1 MEYFVDPG
9 LLRKFEFKGSTTLK
23 GIEKHR
29 LRELVLRDLGIYK
42 EGSFG
47 EIHMRIGK
55 EIPLRKLRRVMD
67 ELRKEGVILA
77 KGERRGRRYLLTKME
92 GNRADVVNRNGQ

>member
-1 MEYFVDPG
+1 M
-9 LLRKFEFKGSTTLK
+9 RQ
-23 GIEKHR
+23 I
-29 LRELVLRDLGIYK
+29 
-42 EGSFG
+42 FG
-47 EIHMRIGK
+47 EIHTRIGK

-67 ELRKEGVILA
+67 ELRKEGVILP